1 MIEAVISRE
10 RERERKGG
18 KKNIGWK
25 KEVASME
32 SAVDS
37 LGAECNS

>member
-1 MIEAVISRE
+1 MIEAVIS

-25 KEVASME
+25 KEAGQHGVCGGFPRRG
-32 SAVDS
+32 V
-37 LGAECNS
+37 